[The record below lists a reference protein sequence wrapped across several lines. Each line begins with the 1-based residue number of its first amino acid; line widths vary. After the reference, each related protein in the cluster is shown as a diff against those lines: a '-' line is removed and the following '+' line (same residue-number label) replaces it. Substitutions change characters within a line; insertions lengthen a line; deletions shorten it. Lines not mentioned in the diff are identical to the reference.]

1 MIVSYLCRL
10 EGTRRSRRQLAVINK
25 TPAAKQFPAGVFSLD
40 LLAVSQCLLKAKD
53 QQFVIPLIS
62 KDLKHAQKRVAMNW
76 VELAA
81 TGFGF
86 LCVLLTIRRS
96 IWCWPTGL
104 IQVLLF
110 TIIFYDAKLYSDVL
124 LHVIYVFLQFY
135 GWYYWTREDARDESL
150 IVQSLPPSSLGFWI
164 VVTMAGT
171 VALGWAMAR
180 WTDASLPYPDAFTTT
195 ASLVAQFLLARRYVQ
210 NWGFWICVDIVAIWV
225 YFMKDLNATALL
237 YVAFL
242 IMASIGFV
250 IWNKQLSRQPAEEVL
265 A

>member
-1 MIVSYLCRL
+1 MVL
-10 EGTRRSRRQLAVINK
+10 
-25 TPAAKQFPAGVFSLD
+25 
-40 LLAVSQCLLKAKD
+40 
-53 QQFVIPLIS
+53 LIS
-62 KDLKHAQKRVAMNW
+62 KDLKHAQERIAMSG

-110 TIIFYDAKLYSDVL
+110 IIIFYDAKLYSDVL

-135 GWYYWTREDARDESL
+135 GWYYWTRKDARDENL
-150 IVQSLPPSSLGFWI
+150 IVQSLTPSSLGFCI
-164 VVTMAGT
+164 VVTMTGT
-171 VALGWAMAR
+171 IGLGWLMVS

-225 YFMKDLNATALL
+225 YFTKDLNATALL

-242 IMASIGFV
+242 IMANFGLV
-250 IWNKQLSRQPAEEVL
+250 VWKKQLSKQQSDEVV